1 MKKLLGIVVLSL
13 LFGESGNTFEFIG
26 SATVKNVE
34 RCINNSSKLL
44 KKTDNE
50 TRCVIKYQK
59 KIKRDITKGKANHE
73 SFGGDIALRTEIT
86 NTSNDIVIT
95 GIQIKYNFR
104 GTYEGNYGTIDVTE
118 NFNGDPK
125 IDKITSPEYLSN
137 WWLEPG
143 ETIPF
148 YLNIQ
153 EYFNCDHVKGNS
165 NRMYIKNKTR
175 YCDSEHTIEAKEE
188 FRFYKGVKVNFKNKN
203 FKYHWRKLEKGS
215 WNWWISEVYGVYIK
229 D

>member
-1 MKKLLGIVVLSL
+1 MKKNLGMILVLSL
-13 LFGESGNTFEFIG
+13 LFIGSGNTFEFIG

-44 KKTDNE
+44 TETDNE

-59 KIKRDITKGKANHE
+59 KVKRDITKGKANHE
-73 SFGGDIALRTEIT
+73 SYGTDIALRATIT

-104 GTYEGNYGTIDVTE
+104 GTYEGNYGTIDITE

-143 ETIPF
+143 ETNSF
-148 YLNIQ
+148 FLSIQ
-153 EYFNCDHVKGNS
+153 EYFNCYHVKGNS
-165 NRMYIKNKTR
+165 NMYIKNKTR

-188 FRFYKGVKVNFKNKN
+188 FRFYKGVNVNFKNKN
-203 FKYHWRKLEKGS
+203 FKYDWRKLEKDS
-215 WNWWISEVYGVYIK
+215 WSWHISEVYGVYIK
-229 D
+229 